1 MASHAPQNATVAAT
15 GLAISTLVFARASVT
30 ARTATGQGER
40 ATFVHQGT
48 WAHAAINSAMQLR
61 NPLTSSGGSQDL
73 SCRAQPITRIWTPC
87 TAHCMSALLASN
99 LGSTSRL
106 LYLSHQTR

>member
-15 GLAISTLVFARASVT
+15 DLAISTLVCARASAT

-40 ATFVHQGT
+40 VTFVLQGT
-48 WAHAAINSAMQLR
+48 WAHAATSSAMQSR

-87 TAHCMSALLASN
+87 TAHCMLARLAFN
-99 LGSTSRL
+99 LGSTLRP
-106 LYLSHQTR
+106 LYLSRQTR